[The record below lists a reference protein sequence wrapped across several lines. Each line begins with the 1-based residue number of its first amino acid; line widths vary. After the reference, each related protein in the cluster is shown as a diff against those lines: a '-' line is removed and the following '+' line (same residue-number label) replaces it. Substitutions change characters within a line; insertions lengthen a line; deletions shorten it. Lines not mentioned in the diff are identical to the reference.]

1 MITEKIIAKVRKM
14 GSEGAPVGKLPNGAS
29 ALLAICSDLDET
41 PSAEAY
47 FEIMKF
53 LNTTD
58 ETSMGPGVGLEV
70 GNTIYFDMPQGH
82 FSYWSASEA
91 DRARIRALIRS
102 GHIDCLHSF
111 GDLARTREYAARA
124 LDELA
129 KHECWLRVWVDH
141 ATAVTNF
148 GSDIMR
154 GHGDDRDHPAY
165 HADLTVGYG
174 IRYVWRGRV
183 TSVIGQNKPVSF
195 KGIANWSSPVA
206 SLRTLAKEAVKQV
219 AARVGSAKYELH
231 AGNAVLRRASLR
243 DGAPVSEFLR
253 SNPHWGGVSSAD
265 NAKGMAEVLTSRVLD
280 TLVERGGVS
289 ILYTHLGKADR
300 SQGNAPLPPATVAAF
315 RRLAEYQER
324 GQICVTTTARLLNWC
339 EQAEP
344 NGVNANWR
352 PLSFPDL
359 E

>member
-1 MITEKIIAKVRKM
+1 MVTGEFIANVSEV
-14 GSEGAPVGKLPNGAS
+14 GAEGARGGKFPNGAS

-47 FEIMKF
+47 FEIMRF
-53 LNTTD
+53 LNTTA

-70 GNTIYFDMPQGH
+70 GNTMYFDMPEGH
-82 FSYWSASEA
+82 FSYWSASEG

-102 GHIDCLHSF
+102 GHVDCLHSF
-111 GDLARTREYAARA
+111 GDLATTREHAARA

-129 KHECWLRVWVDH
+129 RHECWMRVWVDH

-148 GSDIMR
+148 GSDIMC
-154 GHGDDRDHPAY
+154 GHGDDPAHPAY

-195 KGIANWSSPVA
+195 RGIANWSHPVA
-206 SLRTLAKEAVKQV
+206 SLKTLAKETAKQV
-219 AARVGSAKYELH
+219 TARIGSAKYELH
-231 AGNAVLRRASLR
+231 AGTGILRHTSLR
-243 DGAPVSEFLR
+243 DGSPVSEFLR

-265 NAKGMAEVLTSRVLD
+265 NAKGMAEVLSPQVLD

-300 SQGNAPLPPATVAAF
+300 TQVKAPLPPATVAAF
-315 RRLAEYQER
+315 RRLAQYQEN

-344 NGVNANWR
+344 NGAKGKWSR
-352 PLSFPDL
+352 LSFPDL